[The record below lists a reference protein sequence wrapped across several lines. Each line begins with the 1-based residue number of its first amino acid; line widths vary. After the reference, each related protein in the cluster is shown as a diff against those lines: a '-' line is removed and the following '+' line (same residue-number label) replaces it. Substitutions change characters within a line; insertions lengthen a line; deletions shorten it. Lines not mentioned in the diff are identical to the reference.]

1 MGVASL
7 VLGIAAVVF
16 SIFPILFGYWGAVIL
31 GVVGIILGALG
42 KKSNAKCATGG
53 LVCAIIGTC
62 LSGLMLI
69 ACSLC
74 ASAAGGVL
82 GAL

>member
-7 VLGIAAVVF
+7 VLGICAVVF

-74 ASAAGGVL
+74 AAGLGGIA

>member
-7 VLGIAAVVF
+7 VLGICAVVF

-42 KKSNAKCATGG
+42 KKSNAKCAPGG

>member
-7 VLGIAAVVF
+7 VLGICAVVF
-16 SIFPILFGYWGAVIL
+16 SVFPILFGYWGAVIL

>member
-16 SIFPILFGYWGAVIL
+16 SVFPILFGYWGAVIL